1 MSLQSLID
9 RPKELLELIA
19 DCLKPK
25 DVEKKQFGEVFTP
38 MSIVEEMLDKLP
50 MKVWTNKN
58 LKWLDPAAGMGNF
71 PIAVYL
77 RLMETLKQEIPDDT
91 ERKAHILN
99 NMLFMCELNKK
110 NVVIC
115 QQIFDMNN
123 NHKLN
128 LYEGDTLEFNPEET
142 FGIKQFDIVMGNPPY
157 NKGGIRSHTGKQ
169 LGDKNET
176 IWTPFVKKSMS
187 WLVPKGYLVF
197 ITPLS
202 WLKKSHSVHNL
213 LLDKHII
220 WLKLWDNSQSKHMI
234 NADIP
239 ISLYVMKNKNNSR
252 KLTNV
257 ISVLRRRGLTSE
269 SAVFLNKEYSIP
281 LAYHSIFNKL
291 SSFIEDN
298 NLQLEFNTKTTKSTG
313 GKIGLPTEYT
323 KDDMYAIDTYTL
335 KDGILVKKSIEMHP
349 DADKRKIIIANKSS
363 FAGMFIDEGKL
374 GLTGAGKFY
383 ILGDN
388 LDIMLKLLSFGI
400 FNIVCHCTKYGQDFV
415 CKVIFEYIPDI
426 RKLNIGDITEEQ
438 FYKMIKLTAEEI
450 HMIKT

>member
-1 MSLQSLID
+1 
-9 RPKELLELIA
+9 
-19 DCLKPK
+19 
-25 DVEKKQFGEVFTP
+25 
-38 MSIVEEMLDKLP
+38 
-50 MKVWTNKN
+50 
-58 LKWLDPAAGMGNF
+58 
-71 PIAVYL
+71 
-77 RLMETLKQEIPDDT
+77 
-91 ERKAHILN
+91 
-99 NMLFMCELNKK
+99 
-110 NVVIC
+110 
-115 QQIFDMNN
+115 MNN
-123 NHKLN
+123 DHKLN

-142 FGIKQFDIVMGNPPY
+142 FGIKRFDIVMGNPPY

-176 IWTPFVKKSMS
+176 IWPPFVKKSMQ

-197 ITPLS
+197 IAPLS
-202 WLKKSHSVHNL
+202 WLKKSHTVHNL

-220 WLKLWDNSQSKHMI
+220 WLKLWDNSQSKHVI

-298 NLQLEFNTKTTKSTG
+298 DLQLEFNTKTTKSIG

-363 FAGMFIDEGKL
+363 FSGMFIDEGKL

-388 LDIMLKLLSFGI
+388 LDIMLKLLSFSI

-426 RKLNIGDITEEQ
+426 RKLNIEDITEEQ